1 MNTKSFNLMEKLY
14 QKLLSKETKERSE
27 QAILWIA
34 LSSFIVHLSIIGLI
48 HLNIIYINEPSN
60 LLKNPIAAIY
70 TPFSFI
76 LVYEVYLLIYY
87 LPKSTS
93 TYISKQYEIIALII
107 IRRLFKDLSDLSLT
121 SNWFNSNSDLQFTY
135 DLVTSVLLFYLIY
148 LFHIQRNKIYRT
160 IENKKITDSSLS
172 KFIKAKKWIATT
184 LVPILLIIAIYSFFT
199 WFTSILEPTGIS
211 HVSFKNINNI
221 FFEQFFNILIIAD
234 VILLLFSFFHTDEF
248 HKVIRNSGFVIST
261 ILIRIS
267 FSVSGIINNGLII
280 SAILFGLLMLFI
292 HNKFEKK
299 IVWRYWRSQSCG
311 RLKNEIAAITSTR
324 PLIGLIHFGNGPL
337 VNSQISSRPTLVSA
351 LLMKNGGNSFQNSNN
366 LASIAALLASSS
378 AGLSLSALVPI
389 KAIGMLCSPH
399 SLMKSRSIC
408 WGLMRKSIKTNK
420 QYKFTRSCK

>member
-1 MNTKSFNLMEKLY
+1 MNTESFNLMEKLY

-48 HLNIIYINEPSN
+48 HFNIIYINEPSN

-121 SNWFNSNSDLQFTY
+121 SNWFKSNNDLQFTY

-160 IENKKITDSSLS
+160 IENKKITYSSLS

-184 LVPILLIIAIYSFFT
+184 LVPILLITAIYSFFT
-199 WFTSILEPTGIS
+199 WFISILEPAGIS

-248 HKVIRNSGFVIST
+248 HKVIRNSGFLIST

-267 FSVSGIINNGLII
+267 FSVSGIINNVLII
-280 SAILFGLLMLFI
+280 SAIVFGLLMLFI

-299 IVWRYWRSQSCG
+299 LSEDIEEVNVAADWKVKLPQQLLPAHWSGWFTLAKYLWWIPKLRRG
-311 RLKNEIAAITSTR
+311 R
-324 PLIGLIHFGNGPL
+324 P
-337 VNSQISSRPTLVSA
+337 
-351 LLMKNGGNSFQNSNN
+351 
-366 LASIAALLASSS
+366 
-378 AGLSLSALVPI
+378 
-389 KAIGMLCSPH
+389 
-399 SLMKSRSIC
+399 
-408 WGLMRKSIKTNK
+408 
-420 QYKFTRSCK
+420 